1 MVLIRGGAYAE
12 KRRPGRVNSDPVAE
26 FLGQLRLGRD
36 AQRIDGDLGHRLIVQ
51 KYAEKPG
58 PGRVFGFEVHD
69 GLEGPFD
76 PDLQV
81 VRMLV

>member
-1 MVLIRGGAYAE
+1 
-12 KRRPGRVNSDPVAE
+12 
-26 FLGQLRLGRD
+26 LRLGGD
-36 AQRIDGDLGHRLIVQ
+36 AQRIDSDLGHRLIVQ

-69 GLEGPFD
+69 GLERPFD

>member
-1 MVLIRGGAYAE
+1 MRQ
-12 KRRPGRVNSDPVAE
+12 RRPGRVYGHPVAE
-26 FLGQLRLGRD
+26 FLGQLRLGGH
-36 AQRIDGDLGHRLIVQ
+36 AQGVDGDLGHRLIVQ

-69 GLEGPFD
+69 GLERPFD